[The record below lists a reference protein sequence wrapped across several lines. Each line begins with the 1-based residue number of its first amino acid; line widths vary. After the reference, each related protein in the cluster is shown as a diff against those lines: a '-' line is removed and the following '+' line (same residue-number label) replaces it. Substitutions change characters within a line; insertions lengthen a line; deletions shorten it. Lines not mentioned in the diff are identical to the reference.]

1 MSDLN
6 PDNLR
11 AAMALLR
18 WTAADLAEHAETSEP
33 TVNRLLAGQNV
44 RESTREKIALAINRA
59 GVELFNGG
67 RPGARRI

>member
-1 MSDLN
+1 MSDLS

-33 TVNRLLAGQNV
+33 TVNRFLAGREV
-44 RESTREKIALAINRA
+44 RAETREKIASAVDRA
-59 GVELFNGG
+59 GVDLFNGG
-67 RPGARRI
+67 RPGARRR